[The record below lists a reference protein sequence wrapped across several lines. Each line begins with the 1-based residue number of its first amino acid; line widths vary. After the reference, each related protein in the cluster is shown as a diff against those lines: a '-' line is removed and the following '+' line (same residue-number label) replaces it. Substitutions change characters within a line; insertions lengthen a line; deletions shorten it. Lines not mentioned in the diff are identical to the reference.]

1 MRRPHAILWL
11 LTALLS
17 ASAGAAQTSVVATP
31 VAACPVQD
39 AMLLPS
45 LSSAFEAADAGRF
58 ATAAADVVR
67 TMRQCR
73 QGAVEPSSP
82 AALASVDL
90 RSDYVAIVWPAAG
103 PSGDRGL
110 AVAIVHAGAGLYE
123 RTLGGIG
130 PRGPARLFQVFL
142 SASARDRLQGV
153 YISAREAGPIE
164 AHLPVFAAAIAA
176 PLLGAVAPGQAAA
189 LRPADA
195 AQPPAWLSI
204 ARVELPF
211 RRASVQI
218 ELQARVALSR
228 AEIARRVDAIRR
240 RMVFADAA
248 HSPCAVDLANGLAAA
263 LEELAAACAAG
274 PGSCADAASTPFADQ
289 YQRQEAACR
298 TATPSETTRNLQ
310 ALRRV
315 DAAFRA
321 LTLDLEPEPVAAVMR
336 LRNAPRERFSL
347 GVATG
352 YVAPAHATSPRASLD
367 RGTIVAEP
375 PVRRASLV
383 LVNGAFRSYDA
394 ARPSPAWSERLR
406 WFVGAVVAPE
416 PGIAAGLSLLVVRGL
431 AVNVGLLT
439 IATRTP
445 APGESIGRAP
455 LHAARPFVTT
465 MARGTMVGLSFNF
478 R

>member
-1 MRRPHAILWL
+1 MRRPHPILWL

-17 ASAGAAQTSVVATP
+17 ASAGVAQTSVVATP

-58 ATAAADVVR
+58 AIAAADVVR
-67 TMRQCR
+67 TMRQCG
-73 QGAVEPSSP
+73 QGAVEP

-90 RSDYVAIVWPAAG
+90 RSDYLAMVWPAAG

-142 SASARDRLQGV
+142 SASARDRLKGV
-153 YISAREAGPIE
+153 YISAPEAGPIE
-164 AHLPVFAAAIAA
+164 AHLPAFAAAIAA
-176 PLLGAVAPGQAAA
+176 PLLAAVAPGRAAA

-218 ELQARVALSR
+218 ELLARVALSR

-263 LEELAAACAAG
+263 LEELAVACAAD
-274 PGSCADAASTPFADQ
+274 PGGCADAASARFADH

-310 ALRRV
+310 ALQRV

-321 LTLDLEPEPVAAVMR
+321 LTLDLEPEPVAAVLR

-347 GVATG
+347 GVATA
-352 YVAPAHATSPRASLD
+352 YVAPAHANAPRASLD
-367 RGTIVAEP
+367 RGMIVAEP
-375 PVRRASLV
+375 PVRQVSLV

-406 WFVGAVVAPE
+406 WFAGAVVAPE

-431 AVNVGLLT
+431 AVNAGILT

-445 APGESIGRAP
+445 APGKSIGRAP
-455 LHAARPFVTT
+455 LHAARPFATT